1 MSENA
6 TNELNDRASLLLKL
20 LVERYIDSGAPV
32 ASKQLALA
40 SELNISSAT
49 VRNVMAD
56 LEAHGLVVSPHTSA
70 GKVPTPR
77 GLRVFVDSLIHVRP
91 LDGEALTS
99 LRDSLSPEL
108 SSRELVSM
116 ASNLLSGV
124 TQMAGLVTLPR
135 PEIVTLRQV
144 EFLPLSGQ
152 RILVILVV
160 NEKDVENRVIRAH
173 RQFEEHEL
181 TAAANFINRHFAGRS
196 LSGLRTEILRSM
208 EDDRARMDE
217 MMAEMLSVA
226 AGAFDAADGATGDV
240 KGDYVVAGERNL
252 LNFVTGDD
260 MRMVREV
267 FDAFGRKRD
276 ILHLLD
282 RCLEADGVQL
292 FIGEESGYAPF
303 GDYSVVTSPY
313 EVDGQL
319 AGVLGVVGPT
329 RMAYERVIPLV
340 DATARLLGAAL
351 HELPDPPH

>member
-1 MSENA
+1 MQEEML
-6 TNELNDRASLLLKL
+6 NERASVLLKL
-20 LVERYIDSGAPV
+20 LVEHYIDSGTPV

-40 SELNISSAT
+40 SELKISSAT

-70 GKVPTPR
+70 GKVPTPK

-91 LDGEALTS
+91 MEGAALSS
-99 LRDSLSPEL
+99 LRESLSPEL
-108 SSRELVSM
+108 TSRELVST
-116 ASNLLSGV
+116 ASNLLSGI
-124 TQMAGLVTLPR
+124 TQLAGLVTLPR

-144 EFLPLSGQ
+144 EFLPLSNQ

-160 NEKDVENRVIRAH
+160 NEKEVENRIIRVH

-181 TAAANFINRHFAGRS
+181 QQAANFINRHFAGHS
-196 LSGLRTEILRSM
+196 LRGLRSEVLSSM
-208 EDDRARMDE
+208 EADRARMDAL
-217 MMAEMLSVA
+217 MAEMLSVA
-226 AGAFDAADGATGDV
+226 AGAFDGPEEAD
-240 KGDYVVAGERNL
+240 GDYVVAGEQNL
-252 LNFVTGDD
+252 LNFVSGED
-260 MRMVREV
+260 MRVVREV

-319 AGVLGVVGPT
+319 AGVLGVIGPT
-329 RMAYERVIPLV
+329 RMAYERVIPIV
-340 DATARLLGAAL
+340 DATARLLGAAMQD
-351 HELPDPPH
+351 LPGQQRD

>member
-1 MSENA
+1 MTMSEDL
-6 TNELNDRASLLLKL
+6 LNDRASVLLKL
-20 LVERYIDSGAPV
+20 LVERYIDSGVPV
-32 ASKQLALA
+32 ASKQLALE
-40 SELNISSAT
+40 SDLNISSAT

-91 LDGEALTS
+91 LDDGALSS
-99 LRDSLSPEL
+99 LRESLSPEL
-108 SSRELVSM
+108 TSRELVAT
-116 ASNLLSGV
+116 ASSLLSGI
-124 TQMAGLVTLPR
+124 TQLAGLVTLPR

-160 NEKDVENRVIRAH
+160 NEKEVENRIIRVH

-181 TAAANFINRHFAGRS
+181 QQAANFINRHFAGHS
-196 LSGLRTEILRSM
+196 LRGLRQEILRSM
-208 EDDRARMDE
+208 EADRARMDE
-217 MMAEMLSVA
+217 LMAEMLAVA
-226 AGAFDAADGATGDV
+226 AGAFEAPAATD
-240 KGDYVVAGERNL
+240 GDYVVAGEQNL
-252 LNFVTGDD
+252 LNFVTGED
-260 MRMVREV
+260 MRVVREV

-292 FIGEESGYAPF
+292 FIGEESGYEPF
-303 GDYSVVTSPY
+303 GDYSMVTSPY

-319 AGVLGVVGPT
+319 AGVLGVIGPT
-329 RMAYERVIPLV
+329 RMAYERVIPIV
-340 DATARLLGAAL
+340 DATARLLGAAM
-351 HELPDPPH
+351 HQLPEDGRET

>member
-1 MSENA
+1 MSVQDDI
-6 TNELNDRASLLLKL
+6 LNDRASVLLKL

-32 ASKQLALA
+32 ASKQLALE
-40 SELNISSAT
+40 SELQVSSAT

-70 GKVPTPR
+70 GKVPTPK

-91 LDGEALTS
+91 LDAGALTS
-99 LRDSLSPEL
+99 LRESLSPEL
-108 SSRELVSM
+108 TSRELVAT
-116 ASNLLSGV
+116 ASHLLSGI
-124 TQMAGLVTLPR
+124 TQLAGVVTLPR

-144 EFLPLSGQ
+144 EFLPLSNQ

-160 NEKDVENRVIRAH
+160 NEKEVENRIIRAH

-181 TAAANFINRHFAGRS
+181 QQAANFINQHFGGRS
-196 LSGLRTEILRSM
+196 LRGLRDEILTSM
-208 EDDRARMDE
+208 EADRVRMDE
-217 MMAEMLSVA
+217 LMAEMLAVA
-226 AGAFDAADGATGDV
+226 AGAFDAPNGGG
-240 KGDYVVAGERNL
+240 GDYVVAGEQNL
-252 LNFVTGDD
+252 LNFVSGED
-260 MRMVREV
+260 MRFARDI

-292 FIGEESGYAPF
+292 FIGEESGYEPF

-319 AGVLGVVGPT
+319 AGVLGVIGPT
-329 RMAYERVIPLV
+329 RMAYERVIPIV
-340 DATARLLGAAL
+340 DATARLLGAAMQD
-351 HELPDPPH
+351 LPGTPRA

>member
-1 MSENA
+1 MQEEML
-6 TNELNDRASLLLKL
+6 NERASVLLKL
-20 LVERYIDSGAPV
+20 LVEHYIDSGNPV

-70 GKVPTPR
+70 GKVPTPK

-91 LDGEALTS
+91 LDDAALSS

-108 SSRELVSM
+108 TSRELVAT
-116 ASNLLSGV
+116 ASNLLSGI
-124 TQMAGLVTLPR
+124 TQLAGLVTLPR

-144 EFLPLSGQ
+144 EFLPLSNQ

-160 NEKDVENRVIRAH
+160 NEKEVENRIIRAH

-181 TAAANFINRHFAGRS
+181 QQAANFINRHFAGRS
-196 LSGLRTEILRSM
+196 LHGLRGELLSSM
-208 EDDRARMDE
+208 EADRARMDAL
-217 MMAEMLSVA
+217 MAEMLSVA
-226 AGAFDAADGATGDV
+226 AGAFDTAGQRD
-240 KGDYVVAGERNL
+240 GDYVVAGEQNL
-252 LNFVTGDD
+252 LNFVSGED
-260 MRMVREV
+260 MRVVREV

-319 AGVLGVVGPT
+319 AGVLGVIGPT
-329 RMAYERVIPLV
+329 RMAYERVIPIV
-340 DATARLLGAAL
+340 DATARLLGAAMQD
-351 HELPDPPH
+351 LPGQHRE